1 MKKYSKCIIHS
12 VIEYLMIQE
21 GLTKFLIYGI
31 LFMAILFAWQCFLER
46 NENRNVKEGLK
57 PSSSSTNSN
66 LAKTSTVK
74 PDPIPASSAS
84 TSKNASKLSACGD
97 TCDKY
102 DDIKTALESFKK
114 LDDKQRDSTAA
125 VSKVDQDIKKL
136 AESVKN
142 MGNSKVPGGRPNV
155 TKDMM

>member
-1 MKKYSKCIIHS
+1 MF
-12 VIEYLMIQE
+12 QE
-21 GLTKFLIYGI
+21 ILTKFLIYGI

-46 NENRNVKEGLK
+46 NENRNVKEGLT
-57 PSSSSTNSN
+57 SSSSGSTNSN

-74 PDPIPASSAS
+74 PDPIPADSAAK
-84 TSKNASKLSACGD
+84 SKNASKLSACGD

-155 TKDMM
+155 TKEML

>member
-1 MKKYSKCIIHS
+1 MF
-12 VIEYLMIQE
+12 QE
-21 GLTKFLIYGI
+21 ILTKFLIYGI

-46 NENRNVKEGLK
+46 TGNRNVKEGLTSA
-57 PSSSSTNSN
+57 SSSSSSSSSSGSTNSN

-74 PDPIPASSAS
+74 PDPIPADSAAK
-84 TSKNASKLSACGD
+84 SKNASKLSACGD

-102 DDIKTALESFKK
+102 DDIKTALDSFKK

>member
-1 MKKYSKCIIHS
+1 MF
-12 VIEYLMIQE
+12 QE
-21 GLTKFLIYGI
+21 ILTKFLIYGI
-31 LFMAILFAWQCFLER
+31 LFMAILFAWQCFLDVER
-46 NENRNVKEGLK
+46 DRNVNVKEGLT
-57 PSSSSTNSN
+57 SNSN

-74 PDPIPASSAS
+74 PDPGPIPADSAAK
-84 TSKNASKLSACGD
+84 SKNASKLSACGD

>member
-1 MKKYSKCIIHS
+1 M
-12 VIEYLMIQE
+12 VQE

-31 LFMAILFAWQCFLER
+31 LFVAVLFAWQCFLER
-46 NENRNVKEGLK
+46 NGNRNVKEGLT
-57 PSSSSTNSN
+57 STNSN

-74 PDPIPASSAS
+74 PDPIPTGSAS

-102 DDIKTALESFKK
+102 DDINTALNSFKK
-114 LDDKQRDSTAA
+114 LDEKQRDSSAA
-125 VSKVDQDIKKL
+125 ISKVDKDIIKL
-136 AESVKN
+136 SESVKN

>member
-1 MKKYSKCIIHS
+1 MF
-12 VIEYLMIQE
+12 QE
-21 GLTKFLIYGI
+21 ILTKFLIYGI
-31 LFMAILFAWQCFLER
+31 LFMSILFAWQCFLDVER
-46 NENRNVKEGLK
+46 DRNVNVKEGLT
-57 PSSSSTNSN
+57 SSSSSSGTTNSN

-74 PDPIPASSAS
+74 PEPGPIPADSAS
-84 TSKNASKLSACGD
+84 NSKNASKLSACGD

-114 LDDKQRDSTAA
+114 LDDKQRDSTTA

-142 MGNSKVPGGRPNV
+142 MGNSKVPGGRPKV

>member
-12 VIEYLMIQE
+12 VIEHLMIQK

-46 NENRNVKEGLK
+46 NENRNVKEGL
-57 PSSSSTNSN
+57 TNSN

-74 PDPIPASSAS
+74 SEPGPIPAGSAS

-102 DDIKTALESFKK
+102 DDINTALDAFKK
-114 LDDKQRDSTAA
+114 LDEKQRDSSAA
-125 VSKVDQDIKKL
+125 IGKVDKDIIKL
-136 AESVKN
+136 SESVKN